1 MHLKPTVSYL
11 TEDIIA
17 LWISLFDL
25 CNRAKVYSLTV
36 IKPQPKISLNI
47 SLLMKIALQHL
58 ELKSKEMIC
67 IHVFTKLKP
76 SCI

>member
-1 MHLKPTVSYL
+1 MHLKPTVSYS
-11 TEDIIA
+11 TE
-17 LWISLFDL
+17 LGHYLFDL
-25 CNRAKVYSLTV
+25 FNRAKVYSLTV
-36 IKPQPKISLNI
+36 ISPQPKISLNI